1 MKVCIGV
8 HYWND
13 HGFGLSKATVR
24 VYIMSV
30 LVFQATDVELTNH
43 DMWYVATVHWPSG
56 AVKPITD
63 AGGGYHITPNYQH
76 PLFLGE
82 D

>member
-1 MKVCIGV
+1 MAYRIGV

-13 HGFGLSKATVR
+13 HGWGPSEATVR

-30 LVFQATDVELTNH
+30 LVFQVNDVELVNH
-43 DMWYVATVHWPSG
+43 DMWYVSTVHWPSG
-56 AVKPITD
+56 DVKPITD

-82 D
+82 N